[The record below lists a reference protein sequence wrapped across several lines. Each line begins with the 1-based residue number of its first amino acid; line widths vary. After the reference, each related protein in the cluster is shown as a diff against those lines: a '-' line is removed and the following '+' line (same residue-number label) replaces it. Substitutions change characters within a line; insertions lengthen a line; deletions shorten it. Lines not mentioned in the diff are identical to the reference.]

1 MYTYEY
7 KTLHELM
14 EQAAAQQL
22 SLSEITMRHEMETS
36 EQTEE
41 AVRALMASRLDV
53 FHESIQAGLEDKGKS
68 VSGLVGGDAEK
79 LLQSQAKLLGPLA
92 RKAAVYALAVSEA
105 NAKMFKIVACP
116 TAGSC
121 GIVPAVM
128 IAAAEE
134 LDIDKDTCVNALFT
148 AAGIGAVV
156 ARNASVAGAVG
167 GCQAECGTAAAMGA
181 AAVAEMA
188 GGSNDEIMQAFALCM
203 KNTLGL
209 ACDPVAGLVEVP
221 CVKRN
226 ACYAVLAITAAEMAL
241 AGIQSVIP
249 PDEVVEAMAEI
260 GRLMPVALKETS
272 DGGLARTPTGR
283 AIAERLEKAM
293 AAE

>member
-1 MYTYEY
+1 MYNYEY

-14 EQAAAQQL
+14 EQAAAQQM
-22 SLSEITMRHEMETS
+22 SLSEIVMRHEMETS
-36 EQTEE
+36 EETEE
-41 AVRALMASRLDV
+41 NVRALMASRIDV

-128 IAAAEE
+128 MAAAEE
-134 LDIDKDTCVNALFT
+134 LDIDKEVCINALFT

-241 AGIQSVIP
+241 AGIKSVIP

-272 DGGLARTPTGR
+272 DGGLAKTPTGR

>member
-1 MYTYEY
+1 MYKYEY
-7 KTLHELM
+7 KTLHDLLALAEK
-14 EQAAAQQL
+14 EKTTL
-22 SLSEITMRHEMETS
+22 SDIVVRHEVESS
-36 EQTEE
+36 EELEE
-41 AVRALMASRLDV
+41 KVRAIMASRLDV
-53 FHESIQAGLEDKGKS
+53 FQESIDAGMKDPGKS
-68 VSGLVGGDAEK
+68 VSGLVGGDAHKLAEK
-79 LLQSQAKLLGPLA
+79 APNLLGPLA
-92 RKAAVYALAVSEA
+92 HKAAVYALAVSEA

-128 IAAAEE
+128 MAAAEE
-134 LDIDKDTCVNALFT
+134 MQTPRPVLVDALFT

-156 ARNASVAGAVG
+156 SRNASVAGAVG
-167 GCQAECGTAAAMGA
+167 SCQAECGTAAAMAA

-188 GGSNDEIMQAFALCM
+188 GGDNDTILQAFALCM

-226 ACYAVLAITAAEMAL
+226 AVFAVEALAAAEMAL
-241 AGIQSVIP
+241 AGIKSVIP
-249 PDEVVEAMAEI
+249 PDEVIAAMAEI

-272 DGGLARTPTGR
+272 DGGLARTETGK
-283 AIAERLEKAM
+283 AIADRLEKAM
-293 AAE
+293 EE

>member
-14 EQAAAQQL
+14 EQAATHQL

-36 EQTEE
+36 EKTEE
-41 AVRALMASRLDV
+41 TVRTLMASRLDV
-53 FHESIQAGLEDKGKS
+53 FHESIQAGLENKGKS

-128 IAAAEE
+128 IATAEE
-134 LDIDKDTCVNALFT
+134 LNIHKDTCVNALFT

-188 GGSNDEIMQAFALCM
+188 GGNNDEIMQAFALCM

-221 CVKRN
+221 CVNRN

-241 AGIQSVIP
+241 AGIKSVIP

-272 DGGLARTPTGR
+272 DGGLAKTPTGR

>member
-14 EQAAAQQL
+14 EQAAAHQL

-241 AGIQSVIP
+241 AGIKSVIP

>member
-14 EQAAAQQL
+14 EQAAAHQL

-241 AGIQSVIP
+241 AGIKSVIP

-272 DGGLARTPTGR
+272 DGGLAKTLTGR